1 MPRTQSAKKAL
12 RQNVRRRTRNL
23 ARRARVRE
31 AVKQYK
37 KAASGP
43 DAAAALARAYQT
55 LDKMA
60 KVGFIKK
67 GKARR
72 FKSRLAKKLVK
83 SNGQ

>member
-1 MPRTQSAKKAL
+1 MRD
-12 RQNVRRRTRNL
+12 
-23 ARRARVRE
+23 

-37 KAASGP
+37 KVASGK
-43 DAAAALARAYQT
+43 DAAETRAALARAYQA

-72 FKSRLAKKLVK
+72 LKSRLAKKLPR
-83 SNGQ
+83 G